1 MIVPYFCIFV
11 LEFNLNV
18 MARTKEFNEDQAL
31 DKAIEIFWHKGY
43 NGTSAQDLVNHL
55 GLSRSSLYDTFG
67 DKQQLF
73 TKSLQRYQLQAQ
85 DAVKE
90 LLEKSENVKETLQ
103 AIFKQAVIESLED
116 RITKGCFM
124 VNSSVELAMHDEKI
138 AKIVKDNSQTMEEVF
153 TNAVKKGQE
162 AGHISKQLDAKV
174 LARFIF
180 NNYSGIRVLARAG
193 ERNKQVYDDIVK
205 AVFSVL

>member
-1 MIVPYFCIFV
+1 LFRIFNIFV
-11 LEFNLNV
+11 KEFNLNI
-18 MARTKEFNEDQAL
+18 MARTKEFNEDQVL

-67 DKQQLF
+67 DKQKLF
-73 TKSLQRYQLQAQ
+73 ARALKKYH
-85 DAVKE
+85 DENYIKIKE
-90 LLEKSENVKETLQ
+90 ILETATNIKETLSV
-103 AIFKQAVIESLED
+103 IFKLAVVESLED

-124 VNSSVELAMHDEKI
+124 VNSAVELAMHDADI
-138 AKIVKDNSQTMEEVF
+138 AKIVNDNRKIMEEVF
-153 TNAVKKGQE
+153 YTAVKKGQE
-162 AGHISKQLDAKV
+162 LGQISSKQEARS

-193 ERNKQVYDDIVK
+193 ERDKQVYDDILK
-205 AVFSVL
+205 SIFALF

>member
-1 MIVPYFCIFV
+1 
-11 LEFNLNV
+11 

-67 DKQQLF
+67 DKQKLF
-73 TKSLQRYQLQAQ
+73 VKSLKRYQKQNL
-85 DAVKE
+85 DSLNE
-90 LLEKSENVKETLQ
+90 LFENAENIKTALTE
-103 AIFKQAVIESLED
+103 IFKQAVIESLQD

-124 VNSSVELAMHDEKI
+124 VNSAVELAMHDPEI
-138 AKIVKDNSQTMEEVF
+138 AKIVHDNQKVVEDIF
-153 TNAVKKGQE
+153 CNAVKKGQDL
-162 AGHISKQLDAKV
+162 GQISDKQDARS

-193 ERNKQVYDDIVK
+193 EKDKQVYDDILK
-205 AVFSVL
+205 SIFSLF

>member
-1 MIVPYFCIFV
+1 
-11 LEFNLNV
+11 

-43 NGTSAQDLVNHL
+43 NGTSAQDLVTHL

-67 DKQQLF
+67 DKQKLF
-73 TKSLQRYQLQAQ
+73 TQSLQRYQKNTQ
-85 DAVKE
+85 DQIVE
-90 LLEKSENVKETLQ
+90 LFDKSDNIKETLQ
-103 AIFKQAVIESLED
+103 DVFKQAVLESLED

-124 VNSSVELAMHDEKI
+124 VNSSVELAMHDEEI
-138 AKIVKDNSQTMEEVF
+138 AKIVKNNSRIMEEVF
-153 TNAVKKGQE
+153 TKAMKKGQDL
-162 AGHISKQLDAKV
+162 GQISNNLDART

-193 ERNKQVYDDIVK
+193 ERDKQVYDDIVK
-205 AVFSVL
+205 AVFSIL

>member
-1 MIVPYFCIFV
+1 
-11 LEFNLNV
+11 

-31 DKAIEIFWHKGY
+31 DKAVEIFWHKGY
-43 NGTSAQDLVNHL
+43 NGTSAQDLVTHL

-67 DKQQLF
+67 DKQKLF
-73 TKSLQRYQLQAQ
+73 SKALKRYQKQGQ

-90 LLEKSENVKETLQ
+90 LLEETNDVREAFTQ
-103 AIFKQAVIESLED
+103 IFKQAVKESLED

-124 VNSSVELAMHDEKI
+124 VNSSVELAMHDEEI
-138 AKIVKDNSQTMEEVF
+138 AKVVSDNRQTMEDVF
-153 TNAVKKGQE
+153 LKAIKKGQE
-162 AGHISKQLDAKV
+162 AGQISTKLEALT

-193 ERNKQVYDDIVK
+193 EKNKQVYDDILK
-205 AVFSVL
+205 AMFMLF

>member
-1 MIVPYFCIFV
+1 
-11 LEFNLNV
+11 

-43 NGTSAQDLVNHL
+43 NGTSAQDLVTHL

-67 DKQQLF
+67 DKQKLF
-73 TKSLQRYQLQAQ
+73 SKSLQRYQQQNQ

-90 LLEKSENVKETLQ
+90 LLDKSENVKETLH

-124 VNSSVELAMHDEKI
+124 VNSSVELAMHDEEI
-138 AKIVKDNSQTMEEVF
+138 AKIVKNNSQTMEEVF

-162 AGHISKQLDAKV
+162 AGHISKQLDAKT

-193 ERNKQVYDDIVK
+193 ERDKQVYDDIVK
-205 AVFSVL
+205 AVFSLL

>member
-1 MIVPYFCIFV
+1 LFRIFDIFV
-11 LEFNLNV
+11 KEFNLNI
-18 MARTKEFNEDQAL
+18 MARTKEFNEDQVL

-67 DKQQLF
+67 DKQKLF
-73 TKSLQRYQLQAQ
+73 ARALKKYH
-85 DAVKE
+85 DENYIKIKE
-90 LLEKSENVKETLQ
+90 ILETATNIKETLSV
-103 AIFKQAVIESLED
+103 IFKLAVVESLED

-124 VNSSVELAMHDEKI
+124 VNSAVELAMHDADI
-138 AKIVKDNSQTMEEVF
+138 AKIVNDNRKIMEEVF
-153 TNAVKKGQE
+153 YTAVKKGQE
-162 AGHISKQLDAKV
+162 LGQISSKQEARS

-193 ERNKQVYDDIVK
+193 ERDKQVYDDILK
-205 AVFSVL
+205 SIFALF

>member
-1 MIVPYFCIFV
+1 
-11 LEFNLNV
+11 

-43 NGTSAQDLVNHL
+43 NGTSAQDLVTHL

-67 DKQQLF
+67 DKQKLF
-73 TKSLQRYQLQAQ
+73 SQSLQRYQKQSQ
-85 DAVKE
+85 DQVIK
-90 LLEKSENVKETLQ
+90 LLEESENIKETLHSL
-103 AIFKQAVIESLED
+103 FKQAVIESLQD

-124 VNSSVELAMHDEKI
+124 VNSSVELAMHDEEI
-138 AKIVKDNSQTMEEVF
+138 AKIVKDNSQVMEEVF
-153 TNAVKKGQE
+153 TKAVRRGQK
-162 AGHISKQLDAKV
+162 AGHISKAIEARV

-193 ERNKQVYDDIVK
+193 ERDKQVYDDIVRTL
-205 AVFSVL
+205 FSVL

>member
-1 MIVPYFCIFV
+1 
-11 LEFNLNV
+11 

-73 TKSLQRYQLQAQ
+73 TKSLQRYQHQAQ

-90 LLEKSENVKETLQ
+90 LLEKTENVKETLH

-124 VNSSVELAMHDEKI
+124 VNSSVELAMHDEEI
-138 AKIVKDNSQTMEEVF
+138 AKIVKSNSQTMEQVF

-205 AVFSVL
+205 AVFSIL

>member
-1 MIVPYFCIFV
+1 
-11 LEFNLNV
+11 

-67 DKQQLF
+67 DKQKLF
-73 TKSLQRYQLQAQ
+73 VKALKRYQQQNHEILK
-85 DAVKE
+85 D
-90 LLEKSENVKETLQ
+90 LLGNAENIKTAFTE
-103 AIFKQAVIESLED
+103 IFKQAVVESLQD

-124 VNSSVELAMHDEKI
+124 VNSSVELAMHDPEI
-138 AKIVKDNSQTMEEVF
+138 GKIVHENQKIVEDIFCE
-153 TNAVKKGQE
+153 AIKKGQE
-162 AGHISKQLDAKV
+162 NGQISDKQEARS

-193 ERNKQVYDDIVK
+193 ERDKQVYDDILK
-205 AVFSVL
+205 SIFALF

>member
-1 MIVPYFCIFV
+1 MFRFLYLCN
-11 LEFNLNV
+11 EFNFEV

-73 TKSLQRYQLQAQ
+73 VKSLKRYQKQGQ
-85 DAVKE
+85 NYVIE
-90 LLEKSENVKETLQ
+90 LLEKSDNIKLTLEQ
-103 AIFKQAVIESLED
+103 IFKQAVFESLED

-124 VNSSVELAMHDEKI
+124 VNSSVELAMHDSEI
-138 AKIVKDNSQTMEEVF
+138 AKIVTDNQKTMEEVF
-153 TNAVKKGQE
+153 YKAVKKGQDSGQISTKME
-162 AGHISKQLDAKV
+162 ARL

-193 ERNKQVYDDIVK
+193 EKDKQVYDDILK
-205 AVFSVL
+205 AMFSVF

>member
-1 MIVPYFCIFV
+1 
-11 LEFNLNV
+11 

-67 DKQQLF
+67 DKQKLF
-73 TKSLQRYQLQAQ
+73 VKSLKRYQKQNL
-85 DAVKE
+85 DSLNE
-90 LLEKSENVKETLQ
+90 LFENAENIKTALTD
-103 AIFKQAVIESLED
+103 IFKQAVIESLQD

-124 VNSSVELAMHDEKI
+124 VNSAVELAMHDPEI
-138 AKIVKDNSQTMEEVF
+138 AKIVHDNQKVVEDIF
-153 TNAVKKGQE
+153 CNAVKKGQDL
-162 AGHISKQLDAKV
+162 GQISDKQDARS

-193 ERNKQVYDDIVK
+193 EKDKQVYDDILK
-205 AVFSVL
+205 SIFALF

>member
-1 MIVPYFCIFV
+1 
-11 LEFNLNV
+11 

-67 DKQQLF
+67 DKQKLF
-73 TKSLQRYQLQAQ
+73 VKSLQRYQQQNQ
-85 DAVKE
+85 DILKE
-90 LLEKSENVKETLQ
+90 LLENAENIKIALTE
-103 AIFKQAVIESLED
+103 IFKQAVVESLQD

-124 VNSSVELAMHDEKI
+124 VNSSVELAMHDPEI
-138 AKIVKDNSQTMEEVF
+138 AKIVHNNQKTVEDIFCQ
-153 TNAVKKGQE
+153 AIKKGQE
-162 AGHISKQLDAKV
+162 LGQISDKQEARS

-193 ERNKQVYDDIVK
+193 ERDKQVYDDILK
-205 AVFSVL
+205 AIFSLF

>member
-1 MIVPYFCIFV
+1 
-11 LEFNLNV
+11 
-18 MARTKEFNEDQAL
+18 MARTKEFNEDQVL

-67 DKQQLF
+67 DKQKLF
-73 TKSLQRYQLQAQ
+73 ARALKKYH
-85 DAVKE
+85 DENYIKIKE
-90 LLEKSENVKETLQ
+90 ILETATNIKETLSV
-103 AIFKQAVIESLED
+103 IFKLAVVESLED

-124 VNSSVELAMHDEKI
+124 VNSAVELAMHDADI
-138 AKIVKDNSQTMEEVF
+138 AKIVNDNRKIMEEVF
-153 TNAVKKGQE
+153 YTAVKKGQE
-162 AGHISKQLDAKV
+162 LGQISPKQEARS

-193 ERNKQVYDDIVK
+193 ERDKQVYDDILK
-205 AVFSVL
+205 SIFALF